1 MCKKA
6 LSFLI
11 LLFISELV
19 YAKSGLPIPRFASIK
34 SNKVFARTGPGYDY
48 PIQWIFTKS
57 GEPVEIF
64 AEFEQWRRI
73 RDKYGDEG
81 WVHQNMLSGKRY
93 VVVTGDL
100 LREMHKKNNIKSKV
114 IAKLSPDLRCI
125 LKKSE
130 ERWCYLDCKGTKGWV
145 LKEHLWGVYFKE
157 KL

>member
-11 LLFISELV
+11 LMFISELV

-34 SNKVFARTGPGYDY
+34 SSKVFARTGPGSDY

-93 VVVTGDL
+93 IVVTGDL

-114 IAKLSPDLRCI
+114 VAKLSPDLRCI

>member
-1 MCKKA
+1 M
-6 LSFLI
+6 LRTIFI
-11 LLFISELV
+11 LLICFFTSSI

-34 SNKVFARTGPGYDY
+34 SNKVFARSGPGHDY

-93 VVVTGDL
+93 VIVTGDL
-100 LREMHKKNNIKSKV
+100 PRELHKKNNLKSKI
-114 IAKLSPDLRCI
+114 IAKLAPDLRCA

-130 ERWCYLDCKGTKGWV
+130 EKWCYVDCKGQKGWV
-145 LKEHLWGVYFKE
+145 LKEHIWGVYFKE
-157 KL
+157 SL

>member
-1 MCKKA
+1 MNR
-6 LSFLI
+6 LFLLLI
-11 LLFISELV
+11 LLIASSNI
-19 YAKSGLPIPRFASIK
+19 YGKSGLPIPRFASIK
-34 SNKVFARTGPGYDY
+34 SNKVFARSGPGHDY

-57 GEPVEIF
+57 GEPIEIF

-93 VVVTGDL
+93 VVIIGDL
-100 LREMHKKNNIKSKV
+100 SREMHKKNNIKSKV
-114 IAKLSPDLRCI
+114 IAKLSVDLRCI

-130 ERWCYLDCKGTKGWV
+130 ERWCYLDCKGIKGWV
-145 LKEHLWGVYFKE
+145 PKEHLWGVYFKE

>member
-11 LLFISELV
+11 LMFISELV

-34 SNKVFARTGPGYDY
+34 SSKVFARTGPGSDY

-93 VVVTGDL
+93 IVVTGDL

-114 IAKLSPDLRCI
+114 VAKLSPDLRCI

-157 KL
+157 KF